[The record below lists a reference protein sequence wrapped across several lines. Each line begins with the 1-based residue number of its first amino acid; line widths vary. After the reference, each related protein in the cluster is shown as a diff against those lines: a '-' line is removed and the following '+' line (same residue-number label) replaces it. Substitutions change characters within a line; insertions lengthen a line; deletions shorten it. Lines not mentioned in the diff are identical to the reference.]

1 MVVQPL
7 NLVLLL
13 AISSHLTTLGSAGH
27 ELVINVHANGTDQSS
42 CLMSN
47 SAEPC
52 KSLWF
57 ILGTLTG
64 HNSSQRISAE
74 TILINVASDQVILDG
89 ELQYYLDYSVNV
101 TVSGIGRPSILC
113 ENRSSLTISTNKDV
127 QVEWVWKEI
136 AFYGCGF
143 MEISQTKPGLLHKF
157 FHSIQILNC
166 SMVMQAQIQ
175 LDEIYQVT
183 ISNTEFVQDHSECIF
198 PAILVINNT
207 CLISQSTYTFE
218 FSNNSIMDYS
228 CHGLEEDELRG
239 FLDIVSCFDNVLFVD
254 NNFSNISLTPQS
266 PGPDQS
272 PPHPL
277 YGLILFRSSDF
288 RYIIATSVHVNNNNF
303 TFIHADF
310 VMVTPHLA
318 DQCDFK
324 MNRFLNI
331 TSQFELLN
339 VSFCQE
345 LYLHQNQ
352 FITNNIKDGL
362 IEIVVAMNDVIL
374 DELTLVDNDCVF
386 NLLSLDVFSDPR
398 NVSIQHVRA
407 QMNRIFDSTDFIGS
421 YQVFV
426 FILTASELISMKN
439 ITFIDN
445 HILIGRYSNNSALVL
460 IDCNNCTSSVTDVS
474 FLSNVGGTPLSI
486 NGNAF
491 ELQDQL
497 LIQLSG
503 TLLFF
508 NNTALYGGAF
518 SFSCATVKFL
528 DNVNLTLIENSADY
542 GGAMYLNSTHF
553 EKCENFGTLNV
564 QNNTAKKPSYSENF
578 MYFAEI
584 SRGHGISQCPPFLN
598 YTNSITSV
606 VSNFSFLAESLT
618 IIPGQKINFDVSIT
632 DFFGHS
638 LSCEANVS
646 LNCEINGSGVDCKNR
661 TITLNS
667 NESSEIITVS
677 QAIDSINTTVETG
690 LVISSSEG
698 ASINFSVSLELACQ
712 LPSAAGVPA
721 SCHVPLNIKDC
732 PLGFVFNYL
741 RRVCECNEI
750 SNNYTIFPCSI
761 GDGAACVPKDFWYGM
776 VHNTSD
782 NVSVFARCSFPEC
795 KYTHESCNVT
805 SVSKKDRP
813 KFVLLEG
820 TRSDGDDQCSFGRG
834 GVLCRGCRQGF
845 VFTFTAV
852 KCVYSSECDKLAH
865 PFIAIG
871 VSLMFQVIFAV
882 VLFFVVRFKL
892 PSGSGFL
899 YGPMLFLSVIGTIQ
913 LNQYPVYNHLNTIIS
928 VLSSIPQLNLQVFDL
943 CFFHPLHK
951 VYNYSL
957 RYLGPLTVLMVI
969 LAITLVARWCPRAL
983 QCCKVSPVRPMCILM
998 ILSFWSLAD
1007 TSVHILTPTFIK
1019 GIKTPFVSLQPELQY
1034 FSSLPHL
1041 LVAIPAIL
1049 VLVVLI
1055 TPLLFLLLFYPL
1067 LSKVVNLHR
1076 IKPFLDEFHSCYK
1089 DKFRWYSAVYFIAWI
1104 IIVIVER
1111 LSQVEG
1117 IDSGNLKKVIICI
1130 YGLLLF
1136 GQFLIRPYQSK
1147 MLNMADVFLL
1157 LDIFIL
1163 VCFVWLSEGD
1173 TIIDSITT
1181 ICVHILVIG
1190 PILFIA
1196 VWFSCVL
1203 ISKCG
1208 LYEYFRNKHCIKR
1221 RQSTAGG
1228 NENRPNMPQHYR
1240 VAQLAAQ
1247 PSVSVRYIHSTSTS
1261 EDGGEREPLITIT
1274 DHQRQH

>member
-27 ELVINVHANGTDQSS
+27 ELVINIHANGTDQSS

-113 ENRSSLTISTNKDV
+113 ENRSSLTISTNKTV

-175 LDEIYQVT
+175 LDEIYQVI
-183 ISNTEFVQDHSECIF
+183 ISNTEFVQDHSEYIF

-207 CLISQSTYTFE
+207 CLNVSQSTLIE

-228 CHGLEEDELRG
+228 CHGLEGDELRG
-239 FLDIVSCFDNVLFVD
+239 FLDIVSCFDIVLFVD

-272 PPHPL
+272 PSHPL

-288 RYIIATSVHVNNNNF
+288 RYIIATSVCVNNNNF

-318 DQCDFK
+318 DQCNFK

-398 NVSIQHVRA
+398 NVSIQHVHA
-407 QMNRIFDSTDFIGS
+407 EMNRISDFTCS

-426 FILTASELISMKN
+426 FILTARELISMKN

-445 HILIGRYSNNSALVL
+445 HILIGRCSNNSALVL

-474 FLSNVGGTPLSI
+474 FSSNVGGTPLSI

-553 EKCENFGTLNV
+553 DKCDIGTLHV
-564 QNNTAKKPSYSENF
+564 QNNTAKKNYGGNF
-578 MYFAEI
+578 AYLPEV
-584 SRGHGISQCPPFLN
+584 SSWHNISQCQLFQN
-598 YTNSITSV
+598 YNDSINSV
-606 VSNFSFLAESLT
+606 VSNLSFLAKSTSDDLT
-618 IIPGQKINFDVSIT
+618 IIPGQKITFNVSIT

-638 LSCEANVS
+638 SSCTANVY
-646 LNCEINGSGVDCKNR
+646 LNCASNGSVVDCESRNIALDPYDSTVI
-661 TITLNS
+661 TI
-667 NESSEIITVS
+667 S
-677 QAIDSINTTVETG
+677 QDIGSDVAEVKTG
-690 LVISSSEG
+690 LVILSPEN
-698 ASINFSVSLELACQ
+698 INVNVSLKLACQ
-712 LPSAAGVPA
+712 PPSAAGVPV
-721 SCHVPLNIKDC
+721 SCHVPLNIKSC
-732 PLGFVFNYL
+732 TLGFLFNPS
-741 RRVCECNEI
+741 RRICECNNI
-750 SNNYTIFPCSI
+750 LKDSCSTD
-761 GDGAACVPKDFWYGM
+761 DGEACVPKDFWYGK

-782 NVSVFARCSFPEC
+782 NTTVYVVARCSFPEC
-795 KYTHESCNVT
+795 KHANGSCLVVDD
-805 SVSKKDRP
+805 SQRSE
-813 KFVLLEG
+813 FVLLEG
-820 TRSDGDDQCSFGRG
+820 SDDDDQCSIGRG
-834 GVLCRGCRQGF
+834 GVLCRGCRPGF

-852 KCVYSSECDKLAH
+852 QCVNSFEYELAY
-865 PFIAIG
+865 PITIIAI
-871 VSLMFQVIFAV
+871 SMMFQVAFAV
-882 VLFFVVRFKL
+882 VLFCVVRFKA
-892 PSGSGFL
+892 SFGSGFL
-899 YGPMLFLSVIGTIQ
+899 YGPMLFLSVISDLQ
-913 LNQYPVYNHLNTIIS
+913 LNQYPDYVYLNTLIS
-928 VLSSIPQLNLQVFDL
+928 VLSSIPLLNLEVFGWIPW
-943 CFFHPLHK
+943 CFFDHFDK
-951 VYNYSL
+951 VCNYSL
-957 RYLGPLTVLMVI
+957 RYLGPLTVLVVI
-969 LAITLVARWCPRAL
+969 LVITLIARWCPTAL
-983 QCCKVSPVRPMCILM
+983 QRWKVSPVRPMCILM

-1019 GIKTPFVSLQPELQY
+1019 GIKTPFVSLQPELSY

-1055 TPLLFLLLFYPL
+1055 TPMLFLLLFYPL

-1076 IKPFLDEFHSCYK
+1076 IKPFLDEFHSCYR
-1089 DKFRWYSAVYFIAWI
+1089 DPFRWYSAVYFIAWI
-1104 IIVIVER
+1104 IIVIVQR
-1111 LSQVEG
+1111 LSQVED
-1117 IDSGNLKKVIICI
+1117 IESRNFKVAIVCI
-1130 YGLLLF
+1130 YGILLV
-1136 GQFLIRPYQSK
+1136 GQIVIRPYQSK
-1147 MLNMADVFLL
+1147 LLNMVDSCLL
-1157 LDIFIL
+1157 VDIVIL
-1163 VCFVWLSEGD
+1163 VGVGWLGEGD
-1173 TIIDSITT
+1173 TTGTAIPVAIVVCI
-1181 ICVHILVIG
+1181 HILVIG
-1190 PILFIA
+1190 PILFIT

-1208 LYEYFRNKHCIKR
+1208 LYGYFCNKHCIKR
-1221 RQSTAGG
+1221 RQSAAVGD
-1228 NENRPNMPQHYR
+1228 ENCNMPQHQD
-1240 VAQLAAQ
+1240 QLAA
-1247 PSVSVRYIHSTSTS
+1247 PEPRVYSIRYITDP
-1261 EDGGEREPLITIT
+1261 EDREREPLITIM
-1274 DHQRQH
+1274 DYR